1 MNEGFSGS
9 SCIRVCTRYLR
20 AICLSLFYLPVST
33 TLAESTGLF
42 PDILLIL
49 REGEANPLYFRSR
62 PLNSRSLPSTTS
74 FAILLIIGLT
84 ELFFYSQK
92 LPNFSEFKCRMQPP
106 GFHPSST
113 SNSDSHLPLMY
124 RWLSQLNQH
133 YHRTKYRSRLN
144 FLLFD
149 APNIYQPRL
158 NILSRSTYTNNNYSC
173 MLFPI
178 TRKQET
184 QNCTHTRN

>member
-1 MNEGFSGS
+1 MILKHLVEKGDSYDRVMNEGFSGS

-49 REGEANPLYFRSR
+49 REGEANPLYFHSH

-84 ELFFYSQK
+84 ELFFYSQ
-92 LPNFSEFKCRMQPP
+92 N
-106 GFHPSST
+106 
-113 SNSDSHLPLMY
+113 
-124 RWLSQLNQH
+124 
-133 YHRTKYRSRLN
+133 
-144 FLLFD
+144 
-149 APNIYQPRL
+149 
-158 NILSRSTYTNNNYSC
+158 
-173 MLFPI
+173 FPI
-178 TRKQET
+178 FQSLSVECNLPVSILALH
-184 QNCTHTRN
+184 QIQIPIFL